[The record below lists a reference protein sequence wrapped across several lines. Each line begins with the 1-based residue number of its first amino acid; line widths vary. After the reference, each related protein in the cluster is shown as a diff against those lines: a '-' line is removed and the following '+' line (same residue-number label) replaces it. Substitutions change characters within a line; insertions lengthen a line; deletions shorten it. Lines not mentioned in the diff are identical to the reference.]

1 MEFGLRVKL
10 LSGFGVAKESE
21 MLDIPWLENV
31 VLSFPEM
38 EKEVSSILAA
48 EAKRS
53 RGRKKEIVEK
63 AANRMKAIS
72 MLKIL
77 SEEF

>member
-63 AANRMKAIS
+63 AANRMMAIS